1 MGRFDRFK
9 KLERAR
15 PDADDEPKP
24 QSSLRFGKIE
34 ARKEPAATRPRDPF
48 APPPEELEVPLEV
61 AHDDDRMVAR
71 AKEEKRA
78 KAQAKI
84 DAERQRI
91 AEMQMRE
98 EAQQGPLDLVLQK
111 RGALVNLSNAE
122 RVYAGLGS
130 LAVIWLL
137 AIFVGPFMWGLAPVA
152 AAVLIGTMFARR

>member
-1 MGRFDRFK
+1 VGRFDRFK

-15 PDADDEPKP
+15 PDADDEPRP

-34 ARKEPAATRPRDPF
+34 ARKDPAAPAPRDPF
-48 APPPEELEVPLEV
+48 APPPEDTEVPLEV

-78 KAQAKI
+78 RAQAKI

-111 RGALVNLSNAE
+111 RGALMNLTSAE
-122 RVYAGLGS
+122 RFYWGLGA
-130 LAVIWLL
+130 LAVIGVLSL
-137 AIFVGPFMWGLAPVA
+137 VIGPIMWGLAPIVI
-152 AAVLIGTMFARR
+152 AVLIGSMFGKR